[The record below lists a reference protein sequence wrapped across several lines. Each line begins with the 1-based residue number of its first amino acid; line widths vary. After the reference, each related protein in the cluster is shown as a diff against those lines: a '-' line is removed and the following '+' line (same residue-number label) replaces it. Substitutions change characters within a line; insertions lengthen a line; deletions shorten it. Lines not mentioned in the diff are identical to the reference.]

1 MKKFTRICL
10 IAGLVLMLCG
20 GAVAGA
26 GYVQGAW
33 PELRG
38 SAVPTTGVIKG
49 QRSLTVTPAEAQSL
63 RFMLSDEDITFTRSA
78 DENVH
83 IRYSDATGTAYSSN
97 LESTPAGD
105 STFTFTPNPVKTKN
119 DRFFG
124 FHFGTDSDE
133 IRVSLP
139 AGFHV
144 SVMTLSGDVDLT
156 DIDCETLDIATSSG
170 DISVGRLTVSGTLT
184 LDAASGDMELQDA
197 AVKGGLSMSTV
208 SGEIEISRSS
218 FSGDTRFST
227 TSGDMDID
235 AVISGNVSLD
245 TTSGD
250 IDLNLSGS
258 PAHRTG
264 SVSTVSG
271 DMDIQGTDPGAEA
284 LIDISTTSGDVT
296 IRS

>member
-20 GAVAGA
+20 GAAAGA

-83 IRYSDATGTAYSSN
+83 IRYSDATGTAYRSD
-97 LESTPAGD
+97 LEAAPDGS
-105 STFTFTPNPVKTKN
+105 STFVFVPNPQSKKSSH
-119 DRFFG
+119 FFG
-124 FHFGTDSDE
+124 FSFGTDISE
-133 IRVSLP
+133 IQVSLP
-139 AGFHV
+139 EGFHV

-170 DISVGRLTVSGTLT
+170 DISVDRLTVSGTLT

-197 AVKGGLSMSTV
+197 AVNGELSMSTT
-208 SGEIEISRSS
+208 SGEIEISRCFF
-218 FSGDTRFST
+218 FS
-227 TSGDMDID
+227 
-235 AVISGNVSLD
+235 
-245 TTSGD
+245 
-250 IDLNLSGS
+250 
-258 PAHRTG
+258 
-264 SVSTVSG
+264 
-271 DMDIQGTDPGAEA
+271 
-284 LIDISTTSGDVT
+284 
-296 IRS
+296 

>member
-10 IAGLVLMLCG
+10 IAGLVLILCG
-20 GAVAGA
+20 GAAAGA

-63 RFMLSDEDITFTRSA
+63 RFMLSDEDISFTRSA
-78 DENVH
+78 DANVH
-83 IRYSDATGTAYSSN
+83 IRYSDPTGTAYRSD
-97 LESTPAGD
+97 LEAAPDGS
-105 STFTFTPNPVKTKN
+105 STFVFVPNPQSKKSSH
-119 DRFFG
+119 FFG
-124 FHFGTDSDE
+124 FSFGTDISE
-133 IRVSLP
+133 IQVSLP

-144 SVMTLSGDVDLT
+144 SVMTLSGDVDLA

-170 DISVGRLTVSGTLT
+170 DISVDRLTVSGTLT

-227 TSGDMDID
+227 TSGDLDIE
-235 AVISGNVSLD
+235 AVISDHIVLD
-245 TTSGD
+245 TISGNIQMD
-250 IDLNLSGS
+250 LSGS

>member
-83 IRYSDATGTAYSSN
+83 IRYSDATGTAYRSD
-97 LESTPAGD
+97 LEAAPDGS
-105 STFTFTPNPVKTKN
+105 STFVFVPNPQSKKSSH
-119 DRFFG
+119 FFG
-124 FHFGTDSDE
+124 FSFGTDISE
-133 IRVSLP
+133 IQVSLP
-139 AGFHV
+139 EGFHV

-170 DISVGRLTVSGTLT
+170 DISVDRLTVSDTLT

-197 AVKGGLSMSTV
+197 AVKGELSMSTV

-245 TTSGD
+245 TTSGNIQMD
-250 IDLNLSGS
+250 LSGS